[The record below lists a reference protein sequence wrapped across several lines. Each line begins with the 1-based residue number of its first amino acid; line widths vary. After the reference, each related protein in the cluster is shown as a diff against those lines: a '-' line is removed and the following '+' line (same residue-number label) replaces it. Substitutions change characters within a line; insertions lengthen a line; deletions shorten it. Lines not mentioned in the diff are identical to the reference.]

1 MATIFQRALDKIGL
15 GSGRPKKDAAY
26 FTQKPG
32 PLMFSW
38 NPALRDVNVD
48 VRTAWRPAAAR
59 SVEALQNSGWL
70 AGAVDSVVAGT
81 VGKGLKLNCT
91 PDFMTL
97 GWTPQV
103 AAEWSKMVE
112 RRYSDWSQNPYLC
125 DAAGRMTLG
134 QMEGAWLRHWIAFG
148 EAFAMFRVFPR
159 PGSEQQTR
167 PQLISALQ
175 VSQDNDDQQNMVQ
188 GVKLDNFGAPISYKM
203 SFTAQG
209 RTQDLMVPARDP
221 DGRRLVVHAFNGEVG
236 QVRGISPLAPVL
248 KVIRQYDQLADATL
262 ITTLLQTIFAAT
274 IKSELPTE
282 QAMQMLQSIDEAA
295 DFSLGSVLDARAGW
309 YENTQIDLG
318 GHGRIAHLFPNDEFN
333 FHSAASPNDNYDT
346 FHKGLLREI
355 ARCLGVTYED
365 LSGDYASATYS
376 SVRMGTHLNW
386 QVVRLRR
393 ENIVA
398 PFSQAVYEAWLEE
411 EILTNRIEFPG
422 SPNLLTEFRDAV
434 FSAEWRGP
442 PQPTA
447 DDLKTAKAY
456 RVLWDLGIMSREM
469 ICAEYGYDVLE
480 VDDAS
485 AREAE
490 YRDSLGLPPIPTEVG
505 QPASSDQEEEET
517 GSAQTSSS
525 STSSSGANNG

>member
-1 MATIFQRALDKIGL
+1 MANWLTNALNKIGI
-15 GSGRPKKDAAY
+15 GAPQRPGKNAAF
-26 FTQKPG
+26 FTSTPG

-38 NPALRDVNVD
+38 NPAIRDVNTD
-48 VRTAWRPAAAR
+48 VRAAWRPAAAR

-70 AGAVDSVVAGT
+70 AGAVESVVAGT
-81 VGKGLKLNCT
+81 VGTGLKLNCT
-91 PDFMTL
+91 PDHATL
-97 GWTPQV
+97 GWTPEA

-112 RRYSDWSQNPYLC
+112 RRYSDWSENPYLC

-134 QMEGAWLRHWIAFG
+134 QMEAAWLRHWIMFG
-148 EAFAMFRVFPR
+148 ESFAMFRVFPR

-167 PQLISALQ
+167 PQLLNALQ
-175 VSQDNDDQQNMVQ
+175 ISQDTNESQNIVQ
-188 GVKLDNFGAPISYKM
+188 GVKLDNFGAPISYEVEFKQ
-203 SFTAQG
+203 QG
-209 RTQDLMVPARDP
+209 RTQKQMIPVRDP
-221 DGRRLVVHAFNGEVG
+221 EGRLLFVHGFVGDVG

-262 ITTLLQTIFAAT
+262 VTTLLQTIFAAT

-282 QAMQMLQSIDEAA
+282 QAMQMLQSIDEAQ
-295 DFSLGSVLDARAGW
+295 DFSIGSILDSRAGW
-309 YENTQIDLG
+309 YENTQIDLQ
-318 GHGRIAHLFPNDEFN
+318 GHGRVAHLFPNDELE
-333 FHSAASPNDNYDT
+333 FHGANSPSDNYDT

-365 LSGDYASATYS
+365 LSGDYANATYS
-376 SVRMGTHLNW
+376 SVRMGTNLNW
-386 QVVRLRR
+386 NIVMLRR
-393 ENIVA
+393 ENVVA

-456 RVLWDLGIMSREM
+456 RTLYDLGIMSREM
-469 ICAEYGYDVLE
+469 ICAEYGFDVLE
-480 VDDAS
+480 VDDAM
-485 AREAE
+485 ARETQ
-490 YRDSLGLPPIPTEVG
+490 YRESLGLPPIPTEVG
-505 QPASSDQEEEET
+505 QPASSGQEDEQAD
-517 GSAQTSSS
+517 SAQTP
-525 STSSSGANNG
+525 SSSGASNG